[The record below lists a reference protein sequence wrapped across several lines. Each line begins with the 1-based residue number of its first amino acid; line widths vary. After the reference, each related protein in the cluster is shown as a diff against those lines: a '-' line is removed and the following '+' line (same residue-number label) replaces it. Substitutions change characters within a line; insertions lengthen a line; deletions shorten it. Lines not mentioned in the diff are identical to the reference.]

1 MTADSA
7 TDGESVRIID
17 TCVRNASPGC
27 RTTDVPTL
35 TTPRSVTD
43 GRRLVV
49 NKIRR
54 LCLGWCGLVC
64 LLTLTWTTSVSAAT
78 KHTVR
83 RAETLSGIA
92 KRYGVSVAQLRTWN
106 RLSGDAIQIGQQ
118 LTVDVTQYTVKSGDT
133 LSEIALRFGLTV
145 DKLRRYN
152 GLDSDVLIIGQKLRL
167 KATVTRNRPPT
178 DSYKVRRGDTLSEIA
193 VHHGLPLSELRE
205 LNDLSDD
212 RIQIG
217 QVLQVRAAQRPA
229 EAPQTYTVKR
239 GDNLSAIGARF
250 DVGLRMLRQLNGLTG
265 DHISP
270 GQKLRLRPS
279 ATEEGIHVVLAGQTL
294 SQIALL
300 HDVELSQLRQI
311 NGLDGDLIRIG
322 QKLRLRSTPTTVHVV
337 ERGDA
342 LWEIARAY
350 GMTVARVRELNDLSG
365 SRIYPGQELALEASA
380 ERRFADYTVRRG
392 DNLSEIAQ
400 LHQMSVDEVRRL
412 NSIDGSIIHP
422 GQKLRVRPLNAQ
434 RHWVE
439 QSEIPWDQLL
449 VHPASV
455 GRIEAANGPYFSKR
469 PKADSQTGRQ
479 YFELHP
485 RSPLAALKQARQ
497 LWKGFDTAIDKVGRL
512 SDALS
517 GWHVVL
523 DPGHGGVD
531 PGAIVPT
538 VDGNGQRL
546 FIVED
551 EYVYDVAVRAYV
563 LFRLHGA
570 NVDITILS
578 PNHLFRQTAPPTQT
592 FVHEQNEIFNHYGHN
607 RSNRPSA
614 WPMGNPDD
622 LKMRVQIAREA
633 FQGADASRT
642 IFLSLHADITPNA
655 PAAPL
660 VLYYEG
666 RRGRNRDN
674 ASRRFAQA
682 MLPALGADAHTRG
695 QSLGVLRNNPAGV
708 KALVE
713 VGNLFHVEDAWAL
726 RYEQLR
732 HRNAEKVVRGVLDY
746 AGGRRLARR

>member
-1 MTADSA
+1 
-7 TDGESVRIID
+7 
-17 TCVRNASPGC
+17 
-27 RTTDVPTL
+27 
-35 TTPRSVTD
+35 
-43 GRRLVV
+43 
-49 NKIRR
+49 RR

-400 LHQMSVDEVRRL
+400 LHQMSVDEVR
-412 NSIDGSIIHP
+412 
-422 GQKLRVRPLNAQ
+422 
-434 RHWVE
+434 
-439 QSEIPWDQLL
+439 
-449 VHPASV
+449 
-455 GRIEAANGPYFSKR
+455 
-469 PKADSQTGRQ
+469 
-479 YFELHP
+479 
-485 RSPLAALKQARQ
+485 
-497 LWKGFDTAIDKVGRL
+497 
-512 SDALS
+512 
-517 GWHVVL
+517 
-523 DPGHGGVD
+523 
-531 PGAIVPT
+531 
-538 VDGNGQRL
+538 
-546 FIVED
+546 
-551 EYVYDVAVRAYV
+551 
-563 LFRLHGA
+563 
-570 NVDITILS
+570 
-578 PNHLFRQTAPPTQT
+578 
-592 FVHEQNEIFNHYGHN
+592 
-607 RSNRPSA
+607 
-614 WPMGNPDD
+614 
-622 LKMRVQIAREA
+622 
-633 FQGADASRT
+633 
-642 IFLSLHADITPNA
+642 
-655 PAAPL
+655 
-660 VLYYEG
+660 
-666 RRGRNRDN
+666 
-674 ASRRFAQA
+674 
-682 MLPALGADAHTRG
+682 
-695 QSLGVLRNNPAGV
+695 
-708 KALVE
+708 
-713 VGNLFHVEDAWAL
+713 
-726 RYEQLR
+726 
-732 HRNAEKVVRGVLDY
+732 
-746 AGGRRLARR
+746 